1 MISIIGLGSKAHR
14 TSAGARRAPRSYRL
28 AISPTAAGAQRAPHG
43 SHIIGIIGRG
53 PKGTT
58 RPQPGP
64 KGHHTALISS
74 MSLAGAQRAPH
85 GLSRGPK
92 GTTRLS
98 YHHQCCGKSPC
109 CAAAGESLPS
119 SVDTEAKEGRH
130 LTDRLKNGGRS
141 LRQHCS
147 CHPASPCNG
156 DRPWKNQLQI
166 HGRWCN

>member
-64 KGHHTALISS
+64 KGHHAALISS
-74 MSLAGAQRAPH
+74 SMLRKEPVLCCRRREPSFLGRHGSKRRSPSDRQTKKRRPKPAPT
-85 GLSRGPK
+85 L
-92 GTTRLS
+92 LV
-98 YHHQCCGKSPC
+98 
-109 CAAAGESLPS
+109 PS
-119 SVDTEAKEGRH
+119 SFPLQQGQTLEKPI
-130 LTDRLKNGGRS
+130 TDPWEMVH
-141 LRQHCS
+141 Q
-147 CHPASPCNG
+147 G
-156 DRPWKNQLQI
+156 DRHRQTNVS
-166 HGRWCN
+166 